1 MICSYDNKEEL
12 IKDFNKGIIHPEPNP
27 LGQSFILE
35 NTLHI
40 PVFSKRF
47 SKIKG
52 RSGKVTGRYRKCIDF
67 VPVPTRVF
75 PVFSEDI

>member
-1 MICSYDNKEEL
+1 MIRSYDNKEEL
-12 IKDFNKGIIHPEPNP
+12 IKDFNKGLVSPEPNP

-47 SKIKG
+47 SNIVG
-52 RSGKVTGRYRKCIDF
+52 SSGKVTGRYRKCIDF
-67 VPVPTRVF
+67 AP
-75 PVFSEDI
+75 I